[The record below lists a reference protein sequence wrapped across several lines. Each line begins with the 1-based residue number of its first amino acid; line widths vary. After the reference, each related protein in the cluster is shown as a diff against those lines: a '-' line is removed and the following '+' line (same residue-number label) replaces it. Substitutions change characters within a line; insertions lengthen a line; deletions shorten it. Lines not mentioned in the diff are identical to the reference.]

1 MGALPAR
8 KITINYKKVVKNNM
22 IQFKAERRETG
33 LDLGFF
39 KSFDDMQEYCERL
52 YKRPMFKFE
61 LIFLEE
67 N

>member
-1 MGALPAR
+1 MGAAPVR
-8 KITINYKKVVKNNM
+8 RITINYKKITKNNVTE
-22 IQFKAERRETG
+22 FKAERKETN
-33 LDLGFF
+33 LDLGSF